1 MKTIKY
7 FYQVFPPSSNHH
19 FYSNI
24 LGKSRYIYH
33 SDLTQTTMGPLSPT
47 TTTARGPTTT
57 RRTEPRG
64 TETEMELPHN
74 TPNLPASAAL
84 SADSSGACLAI
95 RSTQP
100 VISTAHQQL
109 INFSPMIKMHCDFQI
124 VFPLTFRDYNSA
136 LFFGFN
142 KSGVCTLMWWH
153 RREPGPGE
161 D

>member
-24 LGKSRYIYH
+24 LGKSRDIYH

-57 RRTEPRG
+57 RRTELRG
-64 TETEMELPHN
+64 TETKTELPHKS
-74 TPNLPASAAL
+74 PNLSTSAVL
-84 SADSSGACLAI
+84 SADSFGVSLST

-100 VISTAHQQL
+100 VISTTHQQL
-109 INFSPMIKMHCDFQI
+109 INFSPMIK
-124 VFPLTFRDYNSA
+124 
-136 LFFGFN
+136 
-142 KSGVCTLMWWH
+142 CTVIFSDCVPPNFSRL
-153 RREPGPGE
+153 
-161 D
+161 